1 MITVAILAR
10 DVAFT
15 IYNDQNWCKAESVTP
30 KLLDNVILE
39 WQLTGS
45 KEPFYGKKDGNI
57 FGSCFLCRPIKKIL
71 TFLRMTIPLCT
82 PEAIFPQIQDT

>member
-45 KEPFYGKKDGNI
+45 KEPFYGKKMEIYLAHAFSVGLLRK
-57 FGSCFLCRPIKKIL
+57 FLHS
-71 TFLRMTIPLCT
+71 
-82 PEAIFPQIQDT
+82 